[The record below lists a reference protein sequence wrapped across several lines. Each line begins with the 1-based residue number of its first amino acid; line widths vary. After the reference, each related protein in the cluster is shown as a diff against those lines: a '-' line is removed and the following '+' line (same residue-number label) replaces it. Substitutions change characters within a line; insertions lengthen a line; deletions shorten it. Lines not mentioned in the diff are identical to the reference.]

1 MTVRHQTTDPRSSK
15 NIKWDKH
22 EKTLYL
28 GISFSK
34 YRKSKKQEEK
44 KNLTCSR
51 TQVRIISDFSETM
64 KTTEKQSEIFEV
76 LKEEKKALTQNSLT
90 SKNYIYEK
98 K

>member
-1 MTVRHQTTDPRSSK
+1 MTVRHQSTDPRSSK

-22 EKTLYL
+22 QKTSYP

-51 TQVRIISDFSETM
+51 TKVRIVCDFLETM
-64 KTTEKQSEIFEV
+64 KTTEK
-76 LKEEKKALTQNSLT
+76 
-90 SKNYIYEK
+90 
-98 K
+98 

>member
-51 TQVRIISDFSETM
+51 T
-64 KTTEKQSEIFEV
+64 
-76 LKEEKKALTQNSLT
+76 
-90 SKNYIYEK
+90 
-98 K
+98 